1 MTLTAKLVSL
11 TCKLV
16 LLTSS
21 KLLLLL
27 LLVMLLVLLLLL
39 LELLL
44 RLHRGTKQG
53 TLRVKQ
59 VVMVTILK
67 DYSSLIVLFSKT
79 FPRRYIIVF
88 FYSSGY
94 HLKVKKN

>member
-27 LLVMLLVLLLLL
+27 LLVMLLVLLLL